1 MLKIRIPIPFAR
13 PPWRKHVPT
22 METKKS
28 GGRQISSKLQVQR
41 TLVLGLLASSFGSI
55 LFADEPAQ
63 VFSVSVPVESSVRPP
78 SDVTVTHDLTDNDQ
92 QFPPQT
98 WNVGSNSQTG
108 LVVDFTVESAFTHH
122 VNAESKSNAILSV
135 DVASSSG
142 PGKWFA
148 TKVADRTDVA
158 SGDESASVRV
168 ESDNVGSAAI
178 NLNVGFDES
187 DQFEALPGTYRT
199 TVVATLTLP

>member
-1 MLKIRIPIPFAR
+1 MKTN
-13 PPWRKHVPT
+13 H
-22 METKKS
+22 S
-28 GGRQISSKLQVQR
+28 GGRHTSSKLQVQR

-55 LFADEPAQ
+55 LFADDPAQ

-78 SDVTVTHDLTDNDQ
+78 PDVTVLHDLTDNQQ

-108 LVVDFTVESAFTHH
+108 VVVDFSVDSAFTHN
-122 VNAESKSNAILSV
+122 VNRDSKSNATLSV
-135 DVASSSG
+135 GVASSTG
-142 PGKWFA
+142 PSNWFV
-148 TKVADRTDVA
+148 TKAADQTDVA

-168 ESDNVGSAAI
+168 ESDNVGSAEI